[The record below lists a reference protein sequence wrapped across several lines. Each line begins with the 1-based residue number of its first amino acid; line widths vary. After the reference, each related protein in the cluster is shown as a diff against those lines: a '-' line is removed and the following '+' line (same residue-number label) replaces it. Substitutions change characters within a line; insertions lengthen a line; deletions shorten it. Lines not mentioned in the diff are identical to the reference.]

1 MTERGG
7 VGTTG
12 QDVLTVKVA
21 AKRLGISPS
30 LVYELVRL
38 GVIRH
43 SRHGRP
49 GKRGCIRIEEAA
61 LAAYREACQGGE
73 PAIAPLPCRHVS

>member
-1 MTERGG
+1 MT
-7 VGTTG
+7 
-12 QDVLTVKVA
+12 VA
-21 AKRLGISPS
+21 QAAEKIGISPS

-49 GKRGCIRIEEAA
+49 GKRGCIRIAEDAVSEYLVESEH
-61 LAAYREACQGGE
+61 LAAVSSNG
-73 PAIAPLPCRHVS
+73 PLKHLR